1 MPIDNK
7 EFDYIPLDLPNVQ
20 CEVEKGR
27 KEPYDARSTALQSL
41 TSTLALRKP
50 QWRFIVSGR
59 KVHAYENNE
68 LLGSIHENQQRAG
81 SPFAIAGHRVDKK
94 VKRGQNIHTKDAKK
108 AIKLVF
114 QNFIPLNLS
123 EKAFRARQDVLGGI
137 TRLHGGHYGEYSDCR
152 RFVAGPL
159 LDNYLSTHWAEV
171 EEALLAGD
179 KANTVSE
186 KIKKYPSAREQMEQT
201 LLIQTAANKSNGVF
215 IVLVDDVYVI
225 STNLSDPVNP
235 NMVTR
240 NLPESLRE
248 GLGLLKLAGDNQAVS
263 GVGYRYDATKFFIM
277 GVSA

>member
-27 KEPYDARSTALQSL
+27 KELYDSRSTALRSL
-41 TSTLALRKP
+41 TSTIAMRKP

-59 KVHAYENNE
+59 KVRAYENNE

-108 AIKLVF
+108 AAKLIF

-123 EKAFRARQDVLGGI
+123 EKASRARQDVLGGI
-137 TRLHGGHYGEYSDCR
+137 TRLHGGHYGEYNDCR
-152 RFVAGPL
+152 RLVTGPL
-159 LDNYLSTHWAEV
+159 LDSYLSTHWAEV
-171 EEALLAGD
+171 EEALLATPSGFHE
-179 KANTVSE
+179 E

-201 LLIQTAANKSNGVF
+201 LLIQTAANKGNGVF